1 MISIRWFL
9 AACPVIIIY
18 TKLTIKE
25 TDFDRLT
32 REDVMAK
39 AELVS
44 QAQEQGECEYLP
56 RVRRTYQLTVV
67 DDKGQETLEM
77 VDLLDTS
84 WPHRQFNSVV

>member
-9 AACPVIIIY
+9 VVSPVINIY
-18 TKLTIKE
+18 AKLTIKE

-32 REDVMAK
+32 REDVMDK

-44 QAQEQGECEYLP
+44 EAQEEGECQYLP

-67 DDKGQETLEM
+67 DDKGQEILEM

-84 WPHRQFNSVV
+84 WPHRQIIH

>member
-1 MISIRWFL
+1 M
-9 AACPVIIIY
+9 IIIY

-44 QAQEQGECEYLP
+44 QAQEAGECRYLP

>member
-1 MISIRWFL
+1 MISIWWFL
-9 AACPVIIIY
+9 VVSPVIIIY
-18 TKLTIKE
+18 AKVTIKE

-32 REDVMAK
+32 REDVIAK

-44 QAQEQGECEYLP
+44 EAQEEGECQYLP

-84 WPHRQFNSVV
+84 WPHRQIIH